1 MGEGEAFA
9 QEEAPGEGEDGE
21 EKQEE
26 PLEEDER
33 AYDEGPVSKSFHAF
47 EAEIK
52 DFVRS
57 ILPCGEQVCNKKK
70 MHASALAAT
79 PFPPARKC

>member
-33 AYDEGPVSKSFHAF
+33 AYDEGPVSQSFHAF
-47 EAEIK
+47 QAEIK
-52 DFVRS
+52 DFVCSCQSLGRAPKPD
-57 ILPCGEQVCNKKK
+57 LVC
-70 MHASALAAT
+70 LA
-79 PFPPARKC
+79 C